1 MKDDPKQL
9 KSAAHPPG
17 LGRFKSDPYFLSM
30 YSIWYHAKCVR
41 AFTGDMQDQ
50 VHPQGLRTIPKA
62 AVRHSNKCGQLHQ
75 PLQPRCAMCTAHT
88 GSSVPVPELFLEV
101 WPENRTSGT
110 HERTHS
116 LVVTARDQRGGC
128 STGCSQRPRCE
139 GFIPAVYQIMR
150 TDRRSWL
157 CLLPVDFATRRYTT
171 SGSMLEDH
179 VSFNY
184 TVVLHLVIYLE
195 LE

>member
-1 MKDDPKQL
+1 MRRFDQDGKFLQALKDDPKQL

-41 AFTGDMQDQ
+41 AFTGDKQDQ

-88 GSSVPVPELFLEV
+88 GSSVPGLRVTIST
-101 WPENRTSGT
+101 RDST
-110 HERTHS
+110 RTHRENSTMTGMNSHFDVTTKTAARVPS
-116 LVVTARDQRGGC
+116 LALPLERSWTSTTRSHIPI
-128 STGCSQRPRCE
+128 STGFPRH
-139 GFIPAVYQIMR
+139 
-150 TDRRSWL
+150 
-157 CLLPVDFATRRYTT
+157 LPD
-171 SGSMLEDH
+171 
-179 VSFNY
+179 
-184 TVVLHLVIYLE
+184 
-195 LE
+195 